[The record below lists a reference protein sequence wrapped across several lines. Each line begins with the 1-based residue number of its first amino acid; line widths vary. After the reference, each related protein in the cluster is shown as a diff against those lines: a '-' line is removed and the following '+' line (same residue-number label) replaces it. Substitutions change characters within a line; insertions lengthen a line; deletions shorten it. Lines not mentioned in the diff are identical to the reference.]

1 MTPTVAADSARPA
14 SDRTAS
20 PDVYLL
26 NASYDPTPSDDG
38 SPSLPAAR
46 GVCSDRLLHVLR
58 GPFRSDADVDSWRA
72 SIEAAVSLG
81 ASASARIAANT
92 GNNANTV
99 DSANNANNAGIERDD
114 DVQLTLWLLYALHL
128 HGLPGVDDRWE
139 WHPELLRG
147 TALLEAAF
155 EARLRTLSREVL
167 FRAGVALDAAD
178 DADAADGANGQSAG
192 RDDVGAGVLAL
203 THLDLGPSLSAQIAS
218 RADLGQVRE
227 FLVLKSI
234 YQLTEADPHTFAI
247 PRLRG
252 QAKAAVVEI
261 QSDEYG
267 NGELPRLHAE
277 LFAVAMRTAGLDS
290 RPGGYVDWVPAS
302 VLAADNA
309 IMMFGLHRRLRGA
322 VVGHLAAIE
331 MSSTVPMRRYAQG
344 MRRVGLTD
352 EVAAYFD
359 EHVLADA
366 LHEQVARHEMV
377 MPLVRA
383 EPELR
388 DDVLLGA
395 ATAVM
400 LDSLVARDVLSAW
413 EDGSSALRQP
423 LPGAVPRAEP
433 PVPPQA
439 EPFATPGGRAP
450 APRRVRDGARIAI
463 CPDGPLL
470 ARGSIPI
477 GPIGQDPADAP
488 GRTVALCRCG
498 RSRTKPY
505 CDGTHHVIRFAA
517 P

>member
-1 MTPTVAADSARPA
+1 MTPTVAADSARPD
-14 SDRTAS
+14 SDRTAL
-20 PDVYLL
+20 PDVHQL
-26 NASYDPTPSDDG
+26 NASHDPTPSDDG
-38 SPSLPAAR
+38 PLPLPTAR
-46 GVCSDRLLHVLR
+46 GVCSDRLLHILR
-58 GPFRSDADVDSWRA
+58 GPFRCDADVESWHA
-72 SIEAAVSLG
+72 SVEAAAVAGS
-81 ASASARIAANT
+81 SASTRVAADT
-92 GNNANTV
+92 A
-99 DSANNANNAGIERDD
+99 DIAGIEHDE
-114 DVQLTLWLLYALHL
+114 DVQLTLWLLYALHV

-147 TALLEAAF
+147 TTLLEAAF
-155 EARLRTLSREVL
+155 ETRLRALSQKVL
-167 FRAGVALDAAD
+167 VNVGVARDEAGDAGETE
-178 DADAADGANGQSAG
+178 GANSHAAE

-203 THLDLGPSLSAQIAS
+203 AQLDLGPSLSARIAS

-234 YQLTEADPHTFAI
+234 YQLTEGDPHTFAI

-252 QAKAAVVEI
+252 QAKAAIVEI

-267 NGELPRLHAE
+267 NGELPRLHSE
-277 LFAVAMRTAGLDS
+277 LFAVAMRRAGLDA

-331 MSSTVPMRRYAQG
+331 MTSTVPMRRYAQG
-344 MRRVGLTD
+344 MRRVGLAD

-366 LHEQVARHEMV
+366 MHEQVARHEMV
-377 MPLVRA
+377 VPLVRA
-383 EPELR
+383 EPQLR

-400 LDSLVARDVLSAW
+400 LDSLVARDVLAAW
-413 EDGSSALRQP
+413 EHGASALRRP
-423 LPGAVPRAEP
+423 LPGRSPDAEA
-433 PVPPQA
+433 PVPPYA
-439 EPFATPGGRAP
+439 GPFKTPRVGAP
-450 APRRVRDGARIAI
+450 APRRVGDGARISI

-498 RSRTKPY
+498 RSRSKPY
-505 CDGTHHVIRFAA
+505 CDGTHHVTRFVA

>member
-1 MTPTVAADSARPA
+1 MTPTVAADSARPD
-14 SDRTAS
+14 SDRSAS

-26 NASYDPTPSDDG
+26 NASYDPTPSEDG
-38 SPSLPAAR
+38 PPSLPTAR
-46 GVCSDRLLHVLR
+46 GVCSDRLLHILR
-58 GPFRSDADVDSWRA
+58 GPFRSDVDVDSWRA
-72 SIEAAVSLG
+72 SIEAAAALG
-81 ASASARIAANT
+81 ASASPWIAANT
-92 GNNANTV
+92 HAAVAANT
-99 DSANNANNAGIERDD
+99 ARTAGIERDD

-155 EARLRTLSREVL
+155 EARLRALSREVL
-167 FRAGVALDAAD
+167 FSAGVAQDAAEN
-178 DADAADGANGQSAG
+178 ADTADRANGQPAE
-192 RDDVGAGVLAL
+192 RLDVGAGVLAL
-203 THLDLGPSLSAQIAS
+203 THLDLGPSLSTQIAS

-234 YQLTEADPHTFAI
+234 YQLKEADPHTFAI

-267 NGELPRLHAE
+267 NGELPRLHSE
-277 LFAVAMRTAGLDS
+277 LFTVAMRAAGLDA

-331 MSSTVPMRRYAQG
+331 MTSTVPMRRYAQG

-400 LDSLVARDVLSAW
+400 LDSLVAHDVLADW
-413 EDGSSALRQP
+413 EDGASALRRP
-423 LPGAVPRAEP
+423 LPGAVPRAEA
-433 PVPPQA
+433 PVPPYEA
-439 EPFATPGGRAP
+439 FEMPHVGAP
-450 APRRVRDGARIAI
+450 APRRVGDGARIAI